1 MKCRM
6 DKDGS
11 LQIDWDEW
19 RMFHLLNPHAH
30 NINHII
36 RFWRHSTVSSSPS
49 NIILPFD

>member
-1 MKCRM
+1 M

-30 NINHII
+30 NISHII
-36 RFWRHSTVSSSPS
+36 RFWRHSTVSSIP
-49 NIILPFD
+49 IKAFCLPISELF